1 MNKICQSCGM
11 PLKSDVNQGGTNKDG
26 SKNQLYCSYCY
37 QNGAFT
43 QPNIT
48 VEEMQ
53 TFGKMKMKEMGFV
66 MGLFGGMFS
75 KQIPKLQRWNQ
86 SN

>member
-11 PLKSDVNQGGTNKDG
+11 PLKSDPNHGGTNKDRTK
-26 SKNQLYCSYCY
+26 SELYCSNCY

-43 QPNIT
+43 RPDWK
-48 VEEMQ
+48 VEDMQ
-53 TFGKMKMKEMGFV
+53 AFVKSKMKEMGFV
-66 MGLFGGMFS
+66 MGLFAGMFS

-86 SN
+86 K